1 MTRKA
6 SNNSLSIEKITS
18 SIKNSLTNYG
28 KKESSDSKV
37 IGSNSTKNSVKF
49 KYKSDPRV
57 QLNINPTNWL
67 GHSNEERDPK
77 RLCYVTGMTNGK
89 QNNEY
94 IFLSGIYAR
103 NGIVFDLTPKID
115 YSQNIEYAKT
125 NIPHFNGTLFNYK
138 NTPSPT
144 INLTGHFINGNIDEV
159 SYNIQIIHFLKSI
172 SLSDFG
178 TKDEHQGLPPPFLY
192 LNGFGVTNFRN
203 LRVLV
208 KSFSI
213 SYPDN
218 VDYIKSFLNM
228 DSLVCYSYN
237 PIDLARTTK
246 TYIFDESFVIDGKS
260 ISDVEVQVDE
270 PSELQKFVS
279 NGGERNQLF
288 KNITASTWN
297 GDNTECTVE
306 VLLPVKFDISIQLE
320 VLTNVEEQT
329 EFSLRKFKR
338 GDYIKQG
345 YGSKY
350 NPAKSSGYMKYK
362 ENGEAKSKWDASVK
376 DLSKNISKK
385 IKSLI

>member
-1 MTRKA
+1 MTSKA
-6 SNNSLSIEKITS
+6 SDTGLDIEKITS
-18 SIKNSLTNYG
+18 TVTNSLTNYG
-28 KKESSDSKV
+28 KKESSDSK
-37 IGSNSTKNSVKF
+37 IIASRNIKDSINF

-57 QLNINPTNWL
+57 QLNINPTSYIGQN
-67 GHSNEERDPK
+67 NVVRDPK
-77 RLCYVTGMTNGK
+77 RLCYVTGMTYGK
-89 QNNEY
+89 QDDEY

-115 YSQNIEYAKT
+115 YSQSIEYAKT

-138 NTPSPT
+138 NTPSPS
-144 INLTGHFINGNIDEV
+144 INLTAHFINGNIDEV

-192 LNGFGVTNFRN
+192 LNGFGITNFRN
-203 LRVLV
+203 LKVLV
-208 KSFSI
+208 KSFNI

-218 VDYIKSFLNM
+218 IDYIKSFLNM

-237 PIDLARTTK
+237 PIDLAKTTK
-246 TYIFDESFVIDGKS
+246 TYIFNESFVIDGQT
-260 ISDVEVQVDE
+260 ISDVEVQVDK
-270 PSELQKFVS
+270 PSELQKFIS
-279 NGGERNQLF
+279 NGGERASSF

-297 GDNTECTVE
+297 ADNTKCTVE

-320 VLTNVEEQT
+320 VLPNVEEQT

-345 YGSKY
+345 YVSKF
-350 NPAKSSGYMKYK
+350 NPAKSVGQMTYK
-362 ENGEAKSKWDASVK
+362 ENGEKKDKIGNSVK
-376 DLSKNISKK
+376 KLASK
-385 IKSLI
+385 IKDLL